1 MTNGAIQLH
10 VLTFCAVEDLDNM
23 KNSYY
28 SHSVQGFYLREGLE
42 EEISSPSPGL
52 WQQP

>member
-1 MTNGAIQLH
+1 MTNDAIWLH

-28 SHSVQGFYLREGLE
+28 SHSVQGFYLHEGLE
-42 EEISSPSPGL
+42 EEIASPPTSL
-52 WQQP
+52 